1 MSAIWMVALVVSVSI
16 SSVLAY
22 WLGYHRG
29 WLVGTAEALE
39 DMYGY
44 DGDAN
49 E

>member
-22 WLGYHRG
+22 WI
-29 WLVGTAEALE
+29 WLLASLIVFSLLLFA
-39 DMYGY
+39 YG
-44 DGDAN
+44 GDAN